1 MHVAVRLTD
10 VQLQVFGERLA
21 VAQPGEGVAVGHVQ
35 QLFLVG
41 HLLGDVVQ
49 DAAETDDLA
58 RTAVHHRK
66 MRFAVAEA
74 AIQAAHHRAQHV
86 GSLRLRGGQQAAQLE
101 HVIRVGEQVE
111 QRMARHHAIAKAE
124 QLAQG
129 AVAAAQAACLVDL
142 EIAVAD
148 AVQDR
153 PSPVLALRQALQH
166 VVQVVGELADLVV
179 AQGGELRLRGFRAD
193 AVHFMVQ
200 AMYATQNPAIQPN
213 VHQHDGDGR
222 HASGQ

>member
-1 MHVAVRLTD
+1 MSR
-10 VQLQVFGERLA
+10 
-21 VAQPGEGVAVGHVQ
+21 
-35 QLFLVG
+35 
-41 HLLGDVVQ
+41 HLGI
-49 DAAETDDLA
+49 AE
-58 RTAVHHRK
+58 
-66 MRFAVAEA
+66 
-74 AIQAAHHRAQHV
+74 
-86 GSLRLRGGQQAAQLE
+86 
-101 HVIRVGEQVE
+101 
-111 QRMARHHAIAKAE
+111 AE

-129 AVAAAQAACLVDL
+129 AVATLEMTYPVDL

-148 AVQDR
+148 AVEDR
-153 PSPVLALRQALQH
+153 PVTVFALCQPFQH
-166 VVQVVGELADLVV
+166 VVQVAGELAQLVV